1 MGTWVGLFLSLQNKG
16 VLSIA
21 RGRSPGRKR
30 CEDVTWVLGWE
41 TAQACFFHSAPC
53 GGIQTSH
60 MNTAHCWNQGRIL
73 NAHEKRVQIASR
85 PPRHGIQEAVS
96 PGRVWSDA
104 CGGRHLGTSF
114 WEESS
119 VPWWLSSLGTT
130 LWAGFFPT
138 FGETGRE
145 RPSKAS
151 HGESENRRPHSDPNQ
166 EASSHQPSCCGLWGK
181 SHCFLC
187 T

>member
-1 MGTWVGLFLSLQNKG
+1 MSSVLRNGTILLLSLCSLWWYPNQSYEHG
-16 VLSIA
+16 PLLE
-21 RGRSPGRKR
+21 PRKNFKCTR
-30 CEDVTWVLGWE
+30 EEGTD
-41 TAQACFFHSAPC
+41 
-53 GGIQTSH
+53 
-60 MNTAHCWNQGRIL
+60 
-73 NAHEKRVQIASR
+73 ASR
-85 PPRHGIQEAVS
+85 PPRHDIQEAVS

-119 VPWWLSSLGTT
+119 VPWWLLSLGTT

-166 EASSHQPSCCGLWGK
+166 EAPSHQPSCCGLWGK

>member
-104 CGGRHLGTSF
+104 CGGETLGHILLGGELCPLVALVLRNYSVGWIFPHF
-114 WEESS
+114 WWDWKRT
-119 VPWWLSSLGTT
+119 PL
-130 LWAGFFPT
+130 
-138 FGETGRE
+138 
-145 RPSKAS
+145 
-151 HGESENRRPHSDPNQ
+151 
-166 EASSHQPSCCGLWGK
+166 
-181 SHCFLC
+181 
-187 T
+187 